1 MRKSLNLRRGAF
13 IRSKP
18 NGSTVTLVIL
28 NNFVQIVRTSSD
40 DKSIEGVPYQ
50 LSTVVSSSTVVLT
63 GNGGL
68 GFDSGEGA

>member
-13 IRSKP
+13 IRPKP
-18 NGSTVTLVIL
+18 NGFAVTLVIL
-28 NNFVQIVRTSSD
+28 NNFVQIVRTRSD

-50 LSTVVSSSTVVLT
+50 LSTVVQTSTLVST
-63 GNGGL
+63 GNGEL